1 MTRGKHVQRNDFIKP
16 RAQDSSRC
24 QALDKKEAFYYI
36 RFEEEIAM
44 PRVPRAEVFDPDQVC
59 ILHLIQRC
67 VRRSFLTG
75 VDPVSGKDFS
85 FRREWIRARME
96 RLASVFAIDVL
107 SYAILSNHIHI
118 VARNRPDVVKTW
130 SNEQI
135 ALRWLRI
142 FPGCHTD
149 EFLGDPTESQVSAL
163 AGNQERID
171 LIRRRLSDFSWFMK
185 ALCEPIARV
194 ANRQD
199 KVTGHFWEGRFKAQA
214 ITDEAGLLACSIYV
228 DLNPIRAAMATS
240 PEQAVNTSAYDR
252 IQASK
257 GAKIDSSATELVA
270 MPTQE
275 AGRLRRTLTPESL
288 RNRKTE
294 SKKRRGTSMAC
305 DAWLSPLPLN
315 ERVPVGPQ
323 ASKFG
328 VRASDKGFLSM
339 SLSDYVT
346 LLRWVAVNAMKTGK
360 KVIPKDLQPVLRG
373 MQLDGEILCDMVKNF
388 KKYFGR
394 GSAAG
399 MSSSMKEHAASRN
412 RHFIPG
418 QRAIVN

>member
-1 MTRGKHVQRNDFIKP
+1 
-16 RAQDSSRC
+16 
-24 QALDKKEAFYYI
+24 
-36 RFEEEIAM
+36 M
-44 PRVPRAEVFDPDQVC
+44 PRVPRADVFDPDQVC
-59 ILHLIQRC
+59 VLHLVQRC

-107 SYAILSNHIHI
+107 SYAVLSNHLHI

-135 ALRWLRI
+135 ALRWLRV

-149 EFLGDPTESQVSAL
+149 EFLGDPTEAQVFAL
-163 AGNQERID
+163 AGDQERMD

-199 KVTGHFWEGRFKAQA
+199 QVTGHFWEGRFKAQA
-214 ITDEAGLLACSIYV
+214 ITDEAGLLACSMYV
-228 DLNPIRAAMATS
+228 DMNPIRAAMAES
-240 PEQAVNTSAYDR
+240 PDQAVNTSAYDR

-257 GAKIDSSATELVA
+257 GAKIHSSAVELVA
-270 MPTQE
+270 IPTQE
-275 AGRLRRTLTPESL
+275 AARIRRTSTPDAL
-288 RNRKTE
+288 RKRQAE
-294 SKKRRGTSMAC
+294 AKKRRGPSIAR

-315 ERVPVGPQ
+315 ERGPLGAQ
-323 ASKFG
+323 ASKSAF
-328 VRASDKGFLSM
+328 RASDKGFLSM
-339 SLSDYVT
+339 SLKDYVT
-346 LLRWVAVNAMKTGK
+346 LLRWVAVNAFNVGK
-360 KVIPKDLQPVLRG
+360 KVAPKDLQQVLRG
-373 MQLDGEILCDMVKNF
+373 VQLDGEILCDMVKNF

-399 MSSSMKEHAASRN
+399 LSGSMKEHAASRD

-418 QRAIVN
+418 QRAVTPLAE

>member
-1 MTRGKHVQRNDFIKP
+1 
-16 RAQDSSRC
+16 
-24 QALDKKEAFYYI
+24 
-36 RFEEEIAM
+36 M
-44 PRVPRAEVFDPDQVC
+44 PRVPRAEVFDPDQIC

-75 VDPVSGKDFS
+75 LDPVSGKDFS

-96 RLASVFAIDVL
+96 RLASVFGIDVL
-107 SYAILSNHIHI
+107 SYAVLSNHLHV

-135 ALRWLRI
+135 ALRWLRV

-149 EFLGDPTESQVSAL
+149 EFLGDPTEAQVSAL
-163 AGNQERID
+163 ANNQERID

-199 KVTGHFWEGRFKAQA
+199 HVTGHFWEGRFKAQA
-214 ITDEAGLLACSIYV
+214 ITDEAGLLACSMYV
-228 DLNPIRAAMATS
+228 DLNPIRAAMAAT
-240 PEQAVNTSAYDR
+240 PEQSVNTSAYDR
-252 IQASK
+252 IQASQ
-257 GAKIDSSATELVA
+257 GAKIDSSAVELVA

-275 AGRLRRTLTPESL
+275 AGRIRRSSTPESL
-288 RNRKTE
+288 RNRQAE
-294 SKKRRGTSMAC
+294 AKKRRGPSIAR

-315 ERVPVGPQ
+315 ERGPIGPQ
-323 ASKFG
+323 ASKSG

-339 SLSDYVT
+339 SVKDYVT
-346 LLRWVAVNAMKTGK
+346 LLRWVAANALNMGRKI
-360 KVIPKDLQPVLRG
+360 IPKNLQPVLRG

-399 MSSSMKEHAASRN
+399 LSGSMKEHAASHN
-412 RHFIPG
+412 RLFIPG
-418 QRAIVN
+418 QRAIAPMTE

>member
-1 MTRGKHVQRNDFIKP
+1 
-16 RAQDSSRC
+16 
-24 QALDKKEAFYYI
+24 
-36 RFEEEIAM
+36 M

-59 ILHLIQRC
+59 ILHLVQRC

-75 VDPVSGKDFS
+75 VDPVLGKDFS

-107 SYAILSNHIHI
+107 SYAILSNHLHI
-118 VARNRPDVVKTW
+118 VARNRPDVAKTW

-135 ALRWLRI
+135 ALRWLRV

-149 EFLGDPTESQVSAL
+149 EFLGDPTEAQVSAL
-163 AGNQERID
+163 ANNQERID

-199 KVTGHFWEGRFKAQA
+199 QVTGHFWEGRFKAQA
-214 ITDEAGLLACSIYV
+214 ITDEAGLLACSMYV
-228 DLNPIRAAMATS
+228 DLNSIRAALAAS
-240 PEQAVNTSAYDR
+240 PDEAVNTSAYDR
-252 IQASK
+252 IRASQ
-257 GAKIDSSATELVA
+257 GAKIDSSAVVLVA
-270 MPTQE
+270 MPPQE
-275 AGRLRRTLTPESL
+275 AGKIRRTSTPDAL
-288 RNRKTE
+288 RKRQAE
-294 SKKRRGTSMAC
+294 AKKRRGPSIAR

-315 ERVPVGPQ
+315 ERGPMGPQ
-323 ASKFG
+323 ASKSG

-339 SLSDYVT
+339 SVNDYVT
-346 LLRWVAVNAMKTGK
+346 LLRWVALNALNMGK

-373 MQLDGEILCDMVKNF
+373 MKLDGEMLCDMVKNF

-399 MSSSMKEHAASRN
+399 MSGSMKQHAASRD

-418 QRAIVN
+418 QRAISPISE